1 MAPRDALGLAQL
13 DQTVEF
19 SYASVLGAILYFEGK
34 QLAAHFGDESHFPVF
49 FATPVREAHGLRAV
63 AGNRCL
69 NTAVSV
75 ATPSAAASSRMAL
88 PSSITAGAM
97 AASAR

>member
-1 MAPRDALGLAQL
+1 VPKWQAHRALAFTDSEFHRYGPSGSSVAPRDALGLAQL

-34 QLAAHFGDESHFPVF
+34 QLATHFGDEIHFPVF
-49 FATPVREAHGLRAV
+49 FATPAREAHGLRAV

-69 NTAVSV
+69 NTA
-75 ATPSAAASSRMAL
+75 
-88 PSSITAGAM
+88 
-97 AASAR
+97 